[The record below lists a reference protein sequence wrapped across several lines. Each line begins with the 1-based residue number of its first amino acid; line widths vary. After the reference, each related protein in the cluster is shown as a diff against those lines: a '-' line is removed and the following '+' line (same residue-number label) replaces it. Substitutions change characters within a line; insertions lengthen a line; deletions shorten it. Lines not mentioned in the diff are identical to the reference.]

1 MTIVRYENITINNV
15 TNGVDSIGQY
25 TQTITEWFK
34 TRALTH
40 DVANSVRI
48 SERYRV
54 YSDLVNFEV
63 NYTPNTKL
71 IVDNQN
77 NYSITWRNHDW
88 RITDVRESNNRMKV
102 TFLCYRNDPDT
113 KV

>member
-25 TQTITEWFK
+25 TQTISEWFK

-48 SERYRV
+48 SERYRL
-54 YSDLVNFEV
+54 YSDLVNFTI
-63 NYTPNTKL
+63 NYTPNSKL
-71 IVDNQN
+71 IVDRMNE
-77 NYSITWRNHDW
+77 YSITWRNHDW
-88 RITDVRESNNRMKV
+88 RITDVRESNDRMKV

>member
-54 YSDLVNFEV
+54 YSDLVTFTV
-63 NYTPNTKL
+63 NSTPNTKL
-71 IVDNQN
+71 IVDQQN
-77 NYSITWRNHDW
+77 DYSITWRNNDW
-88 RITDVRESNNRMKV
+88 RITDVRESNDRQKV
-102 TFLCYRNDPDT
+102 TFMCYRNDPDT
-113 KV
+113 RV